1 MYKINDYVIYRKD
14 VCRIID
20 IKEKNDTNYY
30 VLVPIDDNTLK
41 IELPTDNNI
50 LKELISEKEA
60 NNLIKKIPEID
71 QIECNE
77 KLIENEYKQLLSTG
91 NKEDLIKIIKTT
103 YLRNK
108 KRIDNKKKISD
119 KDNNYFN
126 KAERILYNELSIV
139 LNMSYDETKNY
150 IIDKVSQMEK

>member
-1 MYKINDYVIYRKD
+1 MFKVNDYVVYRKD
-14 VCRIID
+14 ICRIKEL
-20 IKEKNDTNYY
+20 KEKNGINYY
-30 VLVPIDDNTLK
+30 ILVPIDDESLK

-50 LKELISEKEA
+50 LRKPISKEEASVLINS
-60 NNLIKKIPEID
+60 IPNILP
-71 QIECNE
+71 IECND
-77 KLIENEYKQLLSTG
+77 KLIENEYKNLLSTG

-108 KRIDNKKKISD
+108 ERIDNKKKISD

-139 LNMSYDETKNY
+139 LDMTYEQTKDY
-150 IIDKVSQMEK
+150 VIEKVGKMEK